1 MNYED
6 AIANTNITLS
16 YTKYTITYIIAYTI
30 SKHKIKYSIITKII
44 SAAKNTHITHGTYNN
59 SVELCNPQ

>member
-16 YTKYTITYIIAYTI
+16 YTKYTMAYIIAYTI
-30 SKHKIKYSIITKII
+30 SKLKV
-44 SAAKNTHITHGTYNN
+44 N
-59 SVELCNPQ
+59 SK